1 MSAYSIF
8 RFRNHALA
16 VALAAVYPACAQ
28 AAGVARVDFVSGPV
42 VAVGASGTQRT
53 LGKGGEVG
61 NGDAVVTGDR
71 GRAQLRFS
79 DGGMVSLQPGTEFK
93 IDDYRYSDQGG
104 EEKGF
109 FSLLKGG
116 MRTITGLIGRSN
128 RSSYQVT
135 TSVATIG
142 IRGTEYTAGLNPAG
156 NELLV
161 HTGEGLVEVCN
172 NAGCML
178 LGAGESGAVPGRNV
192 EPRRTDARPQL
203 PPAQPETSLLPVYST
218 ADTFTETFNLL
229 GVPTSPMP
237 TTGTASYSTIV
248 SQGAGSA
255 QLTSASLAVDFG
267 ALDVTTSLSGLVSAQ
282 TFSASGTGA
291 ISGNTYSSSL
301 SGFSGSLCSSGCTG
315 SVSGTFFGSSAE
327 RVGIS
332 YSVSD
337 GFTTSSGSATIG
349 Q

>member
-8 RFRNHALA
+8 RFKNHALA
-16 VALAAVYPACAQ
+16 VALAAVYPVCAQ
-28 AAGVARVDFVSGPV
+28 AAGVARVDFVAGSV
-42 VAVGASGTQRT
+42 VAVSAAGTQRN
-53 LGKGGEVG
+53 LSKGAEIG
-61 NGDAVVTGDR
+61 NGEAVVTGGQ

-93 IDDYRYSDQGG
+93 IDDYRYSDKGG

-135 TSVATIG
+135 TGVATIG
-142 IRGTEYTAGLNPAG
+142 IRGTEYTAGLTPDG

-172 NAGCML
+172 NAGCVL
-178 LGAGESGAVPGRNV
+178 LGAGESGAVPGRNAQ
-192 EPRRTDARPQL
+192 PRRSDSRPQL
-203 PPAQPETSLLPVYST
+203 PPAQPEVGVLPVYST
-218 ADTFTETFNLL
+218 ADTFNELYI
-229 GVPTSPMP
+229 PTSPMP
-237 TTGTASYSTIV
+237 TTGTASYSTIL
-248 SQGAGSA
+248 SQGTGSA
-255 QLTSASLAVDFG
+255 QLTSASLSVDFG
-267 ALDVTTSLSGLVSAQ
+267 ALDVTTSLSGKVNSLG
-282 TFSASGTGA
+282 FSVSGTGS
-291 ISGNTYSSSL
+291 ITDNTYSSSL
-301 SGFSGSLCSSGCTG
+301 SGSGSFCSSGCSG
-315 SVSGTFFGSSAE
+315 SVSGTFFGSAAE

-332 YSVSD
+332 YSISD
-337 GFTTSSGSATIG
+337 GFSQSASGSATIG